1 VFHVVPLGD
10 IHLGNVACNE
20 ELLQSVIDGI
30 LATNTYWIGMG
41 DYCEFINIQDKRFNP
56 DDTAD
61 WITKHN
67 FTDLAGAQ
75 YERFIGYVKP
85 IAHLCLGLLEGNHEE
100 TIRRHFERDIYSDIT
115 TSIKTAGK
123 FSADYQ
129 LQLGYYG
136 WLLLSFARVS
146 IARTMVKI
154 NLHHGFGGGRL
165 KGAKALNME
174 RWLYTHDCDLAI
186 FGHCHN
192 ADSYRA
198 AVENIGDDDEVHLQT
213 RKGVYSGTFMGG
225 ASYAERAGYLPLP
238 LGGVE
243 IVLTPGAVRREDVVR
258 IVT

>member
-1 VFHVVPLGD
+1 
-10 IHLGNVACNE
+10 
-20 ELLQSVIDGI
+20 
-30 LATNTYWIGMG
+30 
-41 DYCEFINIQDKRFNP
+41 
-56 DDTAD
+56 
-61 WITKHN
+61 
-67 FTDLAGAQ
+67 
-75 YERFIGYVKP
+75 
-85 IAHLCLGLLEGNHEE
+85 
-100 TIRRHFERDIYSDIT
+100 
-115 TSIKTAGK
+115 
-123 FSADYQ
+123 
-129 LQLGYYG
+129 
-136 WLLLSFARVS
+136 
-146 IARTMVKI
+146 MVKI

-258 IVT
+258 VIT